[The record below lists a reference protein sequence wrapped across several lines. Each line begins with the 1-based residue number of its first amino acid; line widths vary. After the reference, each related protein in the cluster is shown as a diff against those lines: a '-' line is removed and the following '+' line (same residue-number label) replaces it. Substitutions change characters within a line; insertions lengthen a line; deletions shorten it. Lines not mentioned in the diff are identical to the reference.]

1 MTSGRMLRPALVCLL
16 ALSATGCSMVE
27 GDPHRFEKL
36 AQGIA
41 DIPVDGRGPA
51 LRTAAEAGLRPAVR
65 VEVLDPHDL
74 WDARDG
80 VVQQAVDRAVPAIV
94 EASVPVVTRAIVD
107 QAGKQLAGDTG
118 RADAMRPALPTES
131 RSRTV
136 QLGAYSSDAAARAA
150 WRSLSSGEAQAVLSD
165 LQPRYEQAEVNGRSL
180 VRLKV
185 SAPADRIGAL
195 CQSTRIDAPW
205 CVTAG

>member
-1 MTSGRMLRPALVCLL
+1 
-16 ALSATGCSMVE
+16 MVE

>member
-1 MTSGRMLRPALVCLL
+1 
-16 ALSATGCSMVE
+16 MVE
-27 GDPHRFEKL
+27 GDPQRFEKL

-41 DIPVDGRGPA
+41 DIPLEGRSSVP
-51 LRTAAEAGLRPAVR
+51 RSAAEAGLRPAVR

-80 VVQQAVDRAVPAIV
+80 MVRQAVDRAVPAV
-94 EASVPVVTRAIVD
+94 VDAAVPVVTQAIVNR
-107 QAGKQLAGDTG
+107 AESRFNGEEG
-118 RADAMRPALPTES
+118 RSDGLRPALAQKEK
-131 RSRTV
+131 RRTI

-150 WRSLSSGEAQAVLSD
+150 WRSLKSGEARVVLSD
-165 LQPRYEQAEVNGRSL
+165 LQPRYEQVEVNGRSL

-185 SAPADRIGAL
+185 SAPADRIPAV

-205 CVTAG
+205 CSGAG

>member
-16 ALSATGCSMVE
+16 ALSGTGCSMAE

-41 DIPVDGRGPA
+41 DIPVDGRRPA

-80 VVQQAVDRAVPAIV
+80 VVQQAVDRAVPAVV

-107 QAGKQLAGDTG
+107 QAGKQLAGD
-118 RADAMRPALPTES
+118 RDRPDAMRPALPRES

-150 WRSLSSGEAQAVLSD
+150 WRSLSSGEARAVLSG